1 MLSSGMK
8 GGVQVLK
15 TPEEVFDRTQKMIG
29 YTLVTHQT
37 KKEGLRVD
45 AVLVNEGIDINKQI
59 YLAFVLDRNS
69 QKPALVVS
77 KEGGVEIE
85 EVAKRNPDAI
95 KVYPFERHEGLS
107 TTQFNEIIA
116 NLDLGYCKDDAI
128 SQIRNLYKMFCDLDC
143 TQVEINPWATDPKGV
158 LYCVDAKLNID
169 DNAKFRQ
176 KELLQMR

>member
-95 KVYPFERHEGLS
+95 MVYPFERHEGLS
-107 TTQFNEIIA
+107 TAQFN
-116 NLDLGYCKDDAI
+116 GK
-128 SQIRNLYKMFCDLDC
+128 LY
-143 TQVEINPWATDPKGV
+143 
-158 LYCVDAKLNID
+158 
-169 DNAKFRQ
+169 
-176 KELLQMR
+176 